1 MLFLLP
7 FGYFLPRNIRISGA
21 TVKSARLQSGR
32 RLVARRMKFVIINQ
46 WAYFPRV
53 QLRKVQ
59 LILLTK
65 FALACGAGVFS
76 ALVVF
81 LTAHVSLGWEFVW
94 SLGTSA
100 DRPHSL
106 FW

>member
-7 FGYFLPRNIRISGA
+7 FGYFLPRNIRISSA

-59 LILLTK
+59 LILLKK
-65 FALACGAGVFS
+65 FALSCGAGVFS

-81 LTAHVSLGWEFVW
+81 LTAHMLCRWEFVW